1 MNELAFYKHYHEH
14 IMFKLQNEVFDRFSL
29 PIDQKT
35 FDSEILY
42 KKITIPYMDFSI
54 TTLCSLS
61 CKDCTEWIPYL
72 KEKKIFS
79 FDEIKKWLD
88 NLFNNI
94 EYVCFITILGGE
106 PFLNPELY
114 KIVKYLLYLQSVG
127 YIGYIR
133 IVTNGTI
140 VPKDNVIKL
149 LSESDVLVNISD
161 YKNTGNNIKKLVEI
175 FNQNNVKYFY
185 ANDFK
190 WTDLGRPNGKK
201 KLSYEQLSYYFETCF
216 IKDCALF
223 IEGKLYH
230 CGRTYIVEKNGW
242 DNPKDNEMIDFNTKY
257 SKESIINKIL
267 LFYSKTMLSTC
278 AYCNEPQNSKPI
290 ESAIQCSIQ

>member
-94 EYVCFITILGGE
+94 EYVYFITILGGE

-149 LSESDVLVNISD
+149 LSESDVLVNISG

-201 KLSYEQLSYYFETCF
+201 NYLMNSY
-216 IKDCALF
+216 
-223 IEGKLYH
+223 H
-230 CGRTYIVEKNGW
+230 
-242 DNPKDNEMIDFNTKY
+242 
-257 SKESIINKIL
+257 IILRLVLLKIAHYL
-267 LFYSKTMLSTC
+267 
-278 AYCNEPQNSKPI
+278 
-290 ESAIQCSIQ
+290 